1 MAFEKD
7 NDVSIPANLVEFV
20 TGRVA
25 SGEFADAAQY
35 VSSLIEADRRH
46 RARVDLEN
54 LLIEGV
60 CSESAREF
68 GTEAWDEKRRAL
80 IERHGRR

>member
-1 MAFEKD
+1 MAIDKD

-25 SGEFADAAQY
+25 SGEFADASHY
-35 VSSLIEADRRH
+35 VSSLIEADRR
-46 RARVDLEN
+46 RRGRVELEN
-54 LLIEGV
+54 LLVEGV
-60 CSESAREF
+60 CSESAREI
-68 GTEAWDEKRRAL
+68 GTEGWDEKRRAL